1 MLPRLSP
8 PTIPPTGTPSSNNA
22 DKHSAAGG
30 DDLVTGDGDRV
41 DSADSHGDAANKEE
55 NTSTTTAEVLN
66 EASGNHVGDAPG
78 NFGGI
83 ARRGAAGRRDPSAC
97 EADLHVHVPLLGREV
112 LDAVEDV
119 LQLGRL
125 GGTRWMDD
133 GREHLGGSALPQLPR
148 RGYCLRVRHAAK
160 HHDQGGQTW
169 LNAPLPLLSM
179 PSATLRVRGRSYL
192 PPKVGPKM
200 GNTHLKEASSSYSS
214 NHAGTVKIL
223 YGFKVKQQIIIF
235 NYFSSQ
241 FVGFPSSTYQT
252 FKDRLVLFKNTIKSN
267 IVCL

>member
-1 MLPRLSP
+1 M
-8 PTIPPTGTPSSNNA
+8 NA

-97 EADLHVHVPLLGREV
+97 GADLHVHVPLLGREV

-169 LNAPLPLLSM
+169 PQRAVSLALAAQRHTTFEGAQLFAPQNRAKNGQHTP
-179 PSATLRVRGRSYL
+179 TRS
-192 PPKVGPKM
+192 
-200 GNTHLKEASSSYSS
+200 
-214 NHAGTVKIL
+214 
-223 YGFKVKQQIIIF
+223 
-235 NYFSSQ
+235 
-241 FVGFPSSTYQT
+241 
-252 FKDRLVLFKNTIKSN
+252 
-267 IVCL
+267 